1 MNWTKPYW
9 GILFLALIATFF
21 LLGLA
26 FIFKDATELAV
37 LFTLAAVLIGAF
49 GGVALQIIGP
59 PPDPEVPASA
69 VRDFLAFLGGR
80 DPGPMEARCR
90 SEVPVNVLGLAILGA
105 LIVLVLAIVFKEV
118 VGPVVIFT
126 VAGVLIGWIAT
137 AMKGM
142 VAPPPDPTVPA
153 SVVRDFM
160 EQRAALPAEQG

>member
-1 MNWTKPYW
+1 MNFTQPYW
-9 GILFLALIATFF
+9 GILWLAAIATVF
-21 LLGLA
+21 LLILA
-26 FIFKDATELAV
+26 WVFKEATELAV

-69 VRDFLAFLGGR
+69 VRDFLAFLSGR
-80 DPGPMEARCR
+80 DPGPMEARVR
-90 SEVPVNVLGLAILGA
+90 NEVPINVLVLAILGA
-105 LIVLVLAIVFKEV
+105 IIVLALAIVFKDA

-126 VAGVLIGWIAT
+126 AAGVLIGWIAT
-137 AMKGM
+137 AMKGL

-160 EQRAALPAEQG
+160 EQHAGKPAEQG